1 MMGIGPACW
10 NLHGNVTVCYMELHC
25 MLYAVWS
32 YKRVIFFILKFDI
45 VSILFRAFNFMDIVF
60 ASSYYHFEKQIIT
73 LVPIFYGNSREK
85 VLWKLLLLLFPY
97 MNIKHSLSLFFSIW
111 FGNPS
116 LHHSKTWGPNF
127 PDPLPGRHPLQ
138 HSPTFLSGS
147 DLALAIVPPF
157 LASIQVTF
165 PRAGELYQTLSPQ
178 TMALVFI
185 RLPWTSRRPA
195 QDALVF
201 RSSVATPPAVI
212 RT

>member
-1 MMGIGPACW
+1 
-10 NLHGNVTVCYMELHC
+10 

-45 VSILFRAFNFMDIVF
+45 ASILFRAFNFMDIVF

-97 MNIKHSLSLFFSIW
+97 MNIKHSLSLSLFFYLIWKSIT
-111 FGNPS
+111 PS
-116 LHHSKTWGPNF
+116 FENLSPNF

-138 HSPTFLSGS
+138 HSPTLHSGS
-147 DLALAIVPPF
+147 DLALATVPPF
-157 LASIQVTF
+157 LASNQVTF

-185 RLPWTSRRPA
+185 RLP
-195 QDALVF
+195 
-201 RSSVATPPAVI
+201 
-212 RT
+212 